1 MNMIKKLFTA
11 LRGGAHEVGEVII
24 DKNAMVILDQEIRDA
39 TAEHVKAT
47 EALKTV
53 LAKQAI
59 QEKNIEALNNDIE
72 SLTQK
77 ALKADEMGK
86 QDLALEIA
94 TAVGQKTQE
103 RDAQQTLL
111 NQFKDFAETQRA
123 TVLKMDRTIKNAR
136 SQAEIAKARAS
147 IQSAQK
153 SVSAATSSS
162 TSGLNNAMESLNRL
176 REKQDLTDAELK
188 AGEAL
193 EAETSGASLNAR
205 MKEAGLEEDKYG
217 GANILAGLKK
227 NTTQA

>member
-1 MNMIKKLFTA
+1 MNMIQKLFTA
-11 LRGGAHEVGEVII
+11 LRGGAHEVGEAIV
-24 DKNAMVILDQEIRDA
+24 DKNALIILDQEIRDA
-39 TAEHVKAT
+39 GAEHAKAT

-53 LAKQAI
+53 LAQQAI
-59 QEKNIEALNNDIE
+59 HEKKIEGLNNDIE
-72 SLTQK
+72 SFTQK

-86 QDLALEIA
+86 QELALEIA

-103 RDAQQTLL
+103 RDAEQKLL
-111 NQFKDFAETQRA
+111 NQFKDFAAKQRE

-136 SQAEIAKARAS
+136 SQAEITKARAS

-176 REKQDLTDAELK
+176 REKQDMTDEVLK

-193 EAETSGASLNAR
+193 DAETSGASLEAR
-205 MKEAGLEEDKYG
+205 MKEAGIEEDKYG

>member
-1 MNMIKKLFTA
+1 MKLIQKLFTA
-11 LRGGAHEVGEVII
+11 LRGGAHEVGEAIV
-24 DKNAMVILDQEIRDA
+24 DKNALVILDQEIRDA
-39 TAEHVKAT
+39 TAEHAKAT
-47 EALKTV
+47 DALKTI

-59 QEKNIEALNNDIE
+59 QERNIEALDNDIA

-111 NQFKDFAETQRA
+111 NQFKDFAEKQRS
-123 TVLKMDRTIKNAR
+123 TVVKMDRTIKSAR
-136 SQAEIAKARAS
+136 SQAEITKARAS

-176 REKQDLTDAELK
+176 REKQDLTDEELK

-193 EAETSGASLNAR
+193 EAETSGASLEAR
-205 MKEAGLEEDKYG
+205 MKEAGIEEDKYG
-217 GANILAGLKK
+217 GASILAGLKK
-227 NTTQA
+227 NTPAA